1 MAMTA
6 SGRRI
11 RKRRLKADI
20 NVVPYIDVMLV
31 LLIIFMVTAPLL
43 NLGVDVKLPQV
54 AAATVE
60 QPKQQVVVQLATDGA
75 MSLIQRDSQ
84 GETSKLAL
92 EEDALVERVAAF
104 RAQDPDLAV
113 FVAADGAVPYEA
125 MLRVLQR
132 LRTDAKVDKA
142 TLLTRSPEPTA
153 Q

>member
-43 NLGVDVKLPQV
+43 NLGVDVRLPQV

-60 QPKQQVVVQLATDGA
+60 QPKQQVVVQVGEDGA
-75 MSLIQRDSQ
+75 LSLIQRDGQ
-84 GETSKLAL
+84 GDTSKLAL
-92 EEDALVERVAAF
+92 DEEALVARVAAF
-104 RAQDPDLAV
+104 REQDPNLTV
-113 FVAADGAVPYEA
+113 FVAADGAVRYEDV
-125 MLRVLQR
+125 LRMLQR
-132 LRTDAKVDKA
+132 LRTEAKVDKA
-142 TLLTRSPEPTA
+142 TLLTQSPEPA
-153 Q
+153 AR

>member
-113 FVAADGAVPYEA
+113 FVAADGAVPYGA
-125 MLRVLQR
+125 VLRVLQR

>member
-104 RAQDPDLAV
+104 RAQDPELAV

-125 MLRVLQR
+125 VLRVLQR

>member
-6 SGRRI
+6 TGRRI

-54 AAATVE
+54 AAAAVE
-60 QPKQQVVVQLATDGA
+60 QPKQQVVVQLAEDGSL
-75 MSLIQRDSQ
+75 SLIQRDGQ
-84 GETSKLAL
+84 GDTSKLAL
-92 EEDALVERVAAF
+92 DEVALVARVAAF
-104 RAQDPDLAV
+104 REQDPNLTV
-113 FVAADGAVPYEA
+113 FVAADGAVRYEDV
-125 MLRVLQR
+125 LRMLQR
-132 LRTDAKVDKA
+132 LRTEARVDKA
-142 TLLTRSPEPTA
+142 TLLTQSPEPAA

>member
-1 MAMTA
+1 MTA

-60 QPKQQVVVQLATDGA
+60 QPKQQVVVQLAQDGSLA
-75 MSLIQRDSQ
+75 LIQRDGQ

-92 EEDALVERVAAF
+92 DEAELIARVGAF
-104 RAQDPDLAV
+104 RTQDPNLTV
-113 FVAADGAVPYEA
+113 FLAADGAVPYEDV
-125 MLRVLQR
+125 LRMLQR
-132 LRTDAKVDKA
+132 LRTEAMVDKA
-142 TLLTRSPEPTA
+142 TLLTRSPEPA
-153 Q
+153 AR

>member
-1 MAMTA
+1 MALTA

-60 QPKQQVVVQLATDGA
+60 QPKQQVVVQVGGDGA
-75 MSLIQRDSQ
+75 LSLIQRDET
-84 GETSKLAL
+84 GATSKVAL
-92 EEDALVERVAAF
+92 DEEALIARVGAF
-104 RAQDPDLAV
+104 RANNPQLVV
-113 FVAADGAVPYEA
+113 FVAGDGAVRYDA
-125 MLRVLQR
+125 VLRVLQR
-132 LRTDAKVDKA
+132 LRSEAKVDKA
-142 TLLTRSPEPTA
+142 TLLTQSPETPA
-153 Q
+153 R

>member
-60 QPKQQVVVQLATDGA
+60 QPKQQVVVQLAQDGA
-75 MSLIQRDSQ
+75 LSLIQRDGQ

-92 EEDALVERVAAF
+92 DEAALVARVAAF
-104 RAQDPDLAV
+104 REQDAGLTV
-113 FVAADGAVPYEA
+113 FVAADTAVPYGEV
-125 MLRVLQR
+125 LRILQR

-142 TLLTRSPEPTA
+142 TLLTQSPGPA
-153 Q
+153 PR

>member
-54 AAATVE
+54 AAAAVE
-60 QPKQQVVVQLATDGA
+60 QPKQQVVVQLAQDGGLA
-75 MSLIQRDSQ
+75 LIQRDGQ

-92 EEDALVERVAAF
+92 DEAELIARVAAF
-104 RAQDPDLAV
+104 RAQDPNLAV
-113 FVAADGAVPYEA
+113 FVAADGAVRYEDV
-125 MLRVLQR
+125 LRMLQR
-132 LRTDAKVDKA
+132 LRTEAKVEKA
-142 TLLTRSPEPTA
+142 TLLTRSPEQA
-153 Q
+153 SQ